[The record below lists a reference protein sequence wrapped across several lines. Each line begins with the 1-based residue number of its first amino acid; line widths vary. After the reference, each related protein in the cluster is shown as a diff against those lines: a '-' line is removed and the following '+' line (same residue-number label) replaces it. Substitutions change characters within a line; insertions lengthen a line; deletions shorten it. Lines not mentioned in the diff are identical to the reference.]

1 MNKYPPEI
9 SAFNQSILKN
19 VPIKEIQELARVAS
33 ELNEMNGLRQA
44 FEESTKLLSSLVE
57 SALNIPEQLI
67 SPYTNQVIQAIKT
80 MQEQLNIPNWENL
93 GTKLAALDST
103 TFCQSA
109 LLMHT
114 EALREIEGIYIDLP
128 LAEIHK
134 SLDEYRNLSIE
145 INEFRPYKNSFNE
158 YCLTTTTSQ
167 LTDLGFLKL
176 KIVQQTQLQV
186 QSLQED
192 VNEIKEIVIVDG
204 KKKDEM
210 LEELLDYFRIGG
222 TRTVKIKKVKYN
234 KRTAE
239 LIIDDNLIYI
249 KPYTKQHDLCNIL
262 FASKKSMK
270 KVWEIVDIVEAMG
283 EYEFNSEWTNKIY
296 NTVRHL
302 NEKIQIK
309 TEIER
314 FILYESKTVLVNP
327 KYLDLT

>member
-19 VPIKEIQELARVAS
+19 IPIKEIQELARVAS
-33 ELNEMNGLRQA
+33 KTHEINGLRKA
-44 FEESTKLLSSLVE
+44 FEDSTKILDSLAETALHIPQKLMSPYYQVFE
-57 SALNIPEQLI
+57 IIKTLQVHLNIPFMEDLQTQL
-67 SPYTNQVIQAIKT
+67 S
-80 MQEQLNIPNWENL
+80 
-93 GTKLAALDST
+93 ALDSI
-103 TFCQSA
+103 TFFQSS
-109 LLMHT
+109 LFVDNKILKQF
-114 EALREIEGIYIDLP
+114 EDLYINLP
-128 LAEIHK
+128 IAKIHK
-134 SLDEYRNLSIE
+134 PLDEYRNLSIE
-145 INEFRPYKNSFNE
+145 INEFKPYKSSLNE
-158 YCLTTTTSQ
+158 FCLTTTTSQ
-167 LTDLGFLKL
+167 STDLGFLKL
-176 KIVQQTQLQV
+176 KTVQQTQLQV

-192 VNEIKEIVIVDG
+192 VNEIKDIVIKDG
-204 KKKDEM
+204 IKKDEM
-210 LEELLDYFRIGG
+210 LEELLDYFRSGG

-234 KRTAE
+234 KKTAE
-239 LIIDDNLIYI
+239 LVIDNNLIYI

-309 TEIER
+309 TGIER
-314 FILYESKTVLVNP
+314 FILYYNKTVIVNP